1 MPRRSGFLEWA
12 PPTNRFMG
20 RASPPATAP
29 VVHTAAA
36 NDSISFS
43 DSAVVLGQVEALAA
57 DTIVFGDSAIGG
69 IVMEA
74 AANDSIVFS
83 DEAEGQAIALYG
95 AGEDTISFSDEAV
108 ATTNRVAVASDSL
121 SLSDSAVSVS
131 QRVAAAT
138 DTIAFSDSG
147 VASLGGADPL
157 LWYPSYDKSQIPFHV
172 AGGDY
177 GTQYVIQEAAEPTL
191 TTTGTV
197 SNAAQLADAL
207 YTGGVEITPTD
218 DIGPWVFNDFDIAD
232 CRVIV
237 PPGALWE
244 APTIGAFDGSVTV
257 ERLLISG
264 ESLSHGSGGQLHEFK
279 AFAPFVD
286 AVITGLDLSGPG
298 GNAGCV
304 SLERVSSSRLMN
316 RIAVVNCRAKS
327 GGWFY
332 YGTAGDLLFAN
343 LSILTGADLVNVAEA
358 WGFRVD
364 FGFDG
369 ACLMI
374 DVDCRSDPA
383 RSGFAYPR
391 IRHCPKSPGA
401 RYAWHDGLTLVE
413 RVESSLVWQSS
424 QSGNSG
430 VDGGNLDASWFRNIL
445 AIATGGTALFSM
457 RDCVYARAENIE
469 FQSDTFTTESQIITN
484 DASPLETGPSDV
496 LKSGI
501 TFSSLPGSDPAWG
514 GPGDP
519 SGINW
524 NI

>member
-29 VVHTAAA
+29 VVHLAAA
-36 NDSISFS
+36 NDSIIFS
-43 DSAVVLGQVEALAA
+43 DSAAALGEVEVAGV
-57 DTIVFGDSAIGG
+57 DTIVFSDSALGG
-69 IVMEA
+69 IVLEA
-74 AANDSIVFS
+74 AANDAIAFT
-83 DEAEGQAIALYG
+83 DEADGQSIALYG
-95 AGEDTISFSDEAV
+95 QGEDAVTFTDEAAAV
-108 ATTNRVAVASDSL
+108 TNRVAVASDSL

-131 QRVAAAT
+131 QRIAAAT
-138 DTIAFSDSG
+138 DTMSFSDSAAG
-147 VASLGGADPL
+147 SLAAGDGL
-157 LWYPSYDKSQIPFHV
+157 IWYPSYSKSEIPFHV
-172 AGGDY
+172 AAGDY
-177 GTQYVIQEAAEPTL
+177 GDQYPIPEAAGPTL
-191 TTTGTV
+191 SDTGTV
-197 SNAAQLADAL
+197 ANASQLADAL

-218 DIGPWVFNDFDIAD
+218 DIGPWVFNDFDILD
-232 CRVIV
+232 SKVIL
-237 PPGALWE
+237 PPGMVWE
-244 APTIGAFDGSVTV
+244 SPTIGAFDGSVSV
-257 ERLLISG
+257 ERLLICG
-264 ESLSHGSGGQLHEFK
+264 ETLAHGSGGQLHQFK
-279 AFAPFVD
+279 AFAPYVD
-286 AVITGLDLSGPG
+286 AVISGLDLSGPG

-304 SLERVSSSRLMN
+304 SLERVSSSRAME

-364 FGFDG
+364 FGFTG

-374 DVDCRSDPA
+374 DVDCRSDPG
-383 RSGFAYPR
+383 RTGFAYPR

-401 RYAWHDGLTLVE
+401 KYAWHDRLTLVE

-430 VDGGNLDASWFRNIL
+430 VDGGDLEGSWFRNIL

-457 RDCVYARAENIE
+457 RDCVYARALDIE

-501 TFSSLPGSDPAWG
+501 TFAGPPGSDPAWG
-514 GPGDP
+514 GPGSP
-519 SGINW
+519 ASINW
-524 NI
+524 NL